1 MRRASGTIDAVSDTN
16 DVDRLVQR
24 AVAGITNIA
33 ARAAR
38 FSTRL
43 LLMTLVLC
51 IGGFA
56 LGVAALSGGIETVW
70 IVLGI
75 VFGTIAISSAV
86 LARWR
91 VGAVKRHAPQL
102 ANEMRALV
110 TSDNPGDREV
120 VEVFTVDD
128 PVATSGMTTDGET
141 GSAVVMSRQMYGF
154 REIPTR
160 TLENSARLSEAIRA
174 VTTFPAL
181 VLAAVLVSLVFG
193 FLSFFFLIALAL

>member
-1 MRRASGTIDAVSDTN
+1 MN

-24 AVAGITNIA
+24 AVAGITSIA

-51 IGGFA
+51 VGGFA

-75 VFGTIAISSAV
+75 VFGTIAIASAV

-91 VGAVKRHAPQL
+91 VGSVKRHAPEL

-110 TSDNPGDREV
+110 TSGNPADREV

-128 PVATSGMTTDGET
+128 PVAASGMHVSTDGET

-181 VLAAVLVSLVFG
+181 VLAAVLISLVFG

>member
-1 MRRASGTIDAVSDTN
+1 MN

-91 VGAVKRHAPQL
+91 VGSVKRHAPQL
-102 ANEMRALV
+102 ADEMRALV
-110 TSDNPGDREV
+110 MSDNPADREV
-120 VEVFTVDD
+120 VEVFSVDD
-128 PVATSGMTTDGET
+128 PVAASGMHASTDGET

-160 TLENSARLSEAIRA
+160 SLENSARLSEAIRA

>member
-1 MRRASGTIDAVSDTN
+1 MSDTN

-43 LLMTLVLC
+43 LLMTLLLC

-75 VFGTIAISSAV
+75 VFGTIAIASAV

-91 VGAVKRHAPQL
+91 VGAVKRHAPEL

-110 TSDNPGDREV
+110 TSGNPAEREV

-128 PVATSGMTTDGET
+128 PVAASGMQFSTDGES

-154 REIPTR
+154 REIPAR

-193 FLSFFFLIALAL
+193 FLSIFFLIALAL

>member
-1 MRRASGTIDAVSDTN
+1 MN

-51 IGGFA
+51 VGGFA

-75 VFGTIAISSAV
+75 VFGTIAIASAV
-86 LARWR
+86 L
-91 VGAVKRHAPQL
+91 
-102 ANEMRALV
+102 
-110 TSDNPGDREV
+110 
-120 VEVFTVDD
+120 
-128 PVATSGMTTDGET
+128 TTDE
-141 GSAVVMSRQMYGF
+141 
-154 REIPTR
+154 
-160 TLENSARLSEAIRA
+160 
-174 VTTFPAL
+174 VTAS
-181 VLAAVLVSLVFG
+181 VAATV
-193 FLSFFFLIALAL
+193 

>member
-1 MRRASGTIDAVSDTN
+1 MN

-24 AVAGITNIA
+24 AVAGITSIA

-51 IGGFA
+51 VGGFA

-75 VFGTIAISSAV
+75 VFGTIAIASAV

-91 VGAVKRHAPQL
+91 VGSVKRHAPEL

-110 TSDNPGDREV
+110 TSGNPADREV

-128 PVATSGMTTDGET
+128 PVAASGMHVSTDGES

-160 TLENSARLSEAIRA
+160 TLEHSARLSEAIRA

>member
-1 MRRASGTIDAVSDTN
+1 MN

-43 LLMTLVLC
+43 LLMTLLLC

-75 VFGTIAISSAV
+75 VFGTIAIASAV

-91 VGAVKRHAPQL
+91 VGAVKRHAPEL
-102 ANEMRALV
+102 ANEMRTLV
-110 TSDNPGDREV
+110 TSGDPAEREV

-128 PVATSGMTTDGET
+128 PVAASGMQFSTDGES

-154 REIPTR
+154 REIPAR

-193 FLSFFFLIALAL
+193 FLSIFFLIALAL

>member
-1 MRRASGTIDAVSDTN
+1 MSDMN

-51 IGGFA
+51 VGGFA

-75 VFGTIAISSAV
+75 VFGTIAIASAV

-91 VGAVKRHAPQL
+91 VGSVKRHAPEL
-102 ANEMRALV
+102 ADEMRALV
-110 TSDNPGDREV
+110 MSDNPADREL

-128 PVATSGMTTDGET
+128 PVATSGIQATIDEN

-160 TLENSARLSEAIRA
+160 TLEHSARLSEAIRA

-181 VLAAVLVSLVFG
+181 VLAAVLISLVFG

>member
-1 MRRASGTIDAVSDTN
+1 MSDMN

-24 AVAGITNIA
+24 AVAGITSIA

-51 IGGFA
+51 VGGFA

-75 VFGTIAISSAV
+75 VFGTIAIASAV

-91 VGAVKRHAPQL
+91 VGSVKRHAPELAAALGLRAVAARAVGLRHQL
-102 ANEMRALV
+102 PLV
-110 TSDNPGDREV
+110 
-120 VEVFTVDD
+120 
-128 PVATSGMTTDGET
+128 ET
-141 GSAVVMSRQMYGF
+141 GGWSIEEVHDDVGRVGVG
-154 REIPTR
+154 
-160 TLENSARLSEAIRA
+160 RLPD
-174 VTTFPAL
+174 FP
-181 VLAAVLVSLVFG
+181 G
-193 FLSFFFLIALAL
+193 CYP